1 MRIDPKLARTL
12 LPRVDPGRVRSGRAV
27 GLRDGAVLTLVAAGL
42 TTLEIAALRATAV
55 TMANRQAV
63 VEIHRQGIC
72 WHILLHDEL
81 GGWLLAWLT
90 EARIWGLPEPVFQGC
105 RGPLTAMGIWKILE
119 RYRNPQEGRSRRQA
133 LNRSS
138 GAMKAR
144 TFRRETLHGHAAADV
159 VPVAGWAGAEGVFKL
174 ADFIG

>member
-1 MRIDPKLARTL
+1 MLLDPKLARTL

-27 GLRDGAVLTLVAAGL
+27 GLRDGAVLALVAIGL
-42 TTLEIAALRATAV
+42 TTLEIAALRATAI
-55 TMANRQAV
+55 TMANRKAV
-63 VEIHRQGIC
+63 VSIHRDDTI
-72 WHILLHDEL
+72 WSVVLHDEL

-90 EARIWGLPEPVFQGC
+90 EARLWGLPEPVFQGC
-105 RGPLTAMGIWKILE
+105 RGPLTPMGIWKILE

-144 TFRRETLHGHAAADV
+144 MFRRETLHGQAAAEV
-159 VPVAGWAGAEGVFKL
+159 VPVAGWAGAGVFEL

>member
-1 MRIDPKLARTL
+1 MRLDPGLARTL

-27 GLRDGAVLTLVAAGL
+27 GLRDGAVLALVATGL
-42 TTLEIAALRATAV
+42 TAAEIAALRATAI

-63 VEIHRQGIC
+63 VAIHRDGIS
-72 WHILLHDEL
+72 WFIVLPDDL
-81 GGWLLAWLT
+81 GGRLLAWLT

-105 RGPLTAMGIWKILE
+105 RGPLTPMGIWKILE
-119 RYRNPQEGRSRRQA
+119 RYRNPREGRSRRQA

-144 TFRRETLHGHAAADV
+144 TFRRETLHGQAAAEV
-159 VPVAGWAGAEGVFKL
+159 VPVAGWAGAGVFEL
-174 ADFIG
+174 ADLIG